1 MFYIILILSIYT
13 YDHASLGGWRR
24 RCRIG
29 ASLGYT
35 DMNLITLAFDM
46 CLNIL
51 LMTVADVSA

>member
-1 MFYIILILSIYT
+1 MFYIILILSIY
-13 YDHASLGGWRR
+13 DRASLGGWRR

-35 DMNLITLAFDM
+35 DMNLITLAFGM